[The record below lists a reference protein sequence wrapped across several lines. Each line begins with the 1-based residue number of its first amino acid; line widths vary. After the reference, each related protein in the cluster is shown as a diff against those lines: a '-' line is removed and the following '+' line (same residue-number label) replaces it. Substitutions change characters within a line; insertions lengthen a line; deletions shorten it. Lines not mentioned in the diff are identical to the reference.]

1 MLAGANADRT
11 DAAALGTPGLRS
23 CGLSEESGSAF
34 SRRQPTQRNRFAERG
49 VAVTADEAYFVVILP
64 DEVDASGTIVAVE
77 AGCESEPP
85 RGRSVLDTDRTQA
98 LHHLRGGRG
107 PGPRKRPRQGP
118 GGREGHPHV
127 PPRPRP

>member
-11 DAAALGTPGLRS
+11 DGAPPGRPRIRS
-23 CGLSEESGSAF
+23 CRLSEESGSAF

-49 VAVTADEAYFVVILP
+49 VAVTADEAYFVIILP

-85 RGRSVLDTDRTQA
+85 RGGASLIPITRRLFTASAAAAA
-98 LHHLRGGRG
+98 LAPPAA
-107 PGPRKRPRQGP
+107 PGMPLA
-118 GGREGHPHV
+118 
-127 PPRPRP
+127 